1 MMANEQIG
9 SPSLSIEDACGSGG
23 SPSSGGSTMKKGP
36 WTSAED
42 AILVDYVRRN
52 GEGNWN
58 SVQKHSGL
66 ARCGKSC
73 RLRWANHLRPNLK
86 KGPISPD
93 EEKLI
98 IELHARM
105 GNKWA
110 RMAAHLPGR
119 TDNEIKNFWNTR
131 IKRRQRAE
139 NSARRLV
146 AQGYGSQQLGL
157 MNQVTNHLTQLREP
171 EPLFPGFH
179 GNFTNGLL
187 RLDQLSDLSR
197 NVYRTLGTVCP
208 SDPNPNCI
216 KPGFFESSISG
227 SHALLN
233 GTFSASKS
241 STEAALK
248 LELPSFQCPEMDSS
262 SWLAYPSTPLQTIET
277 HAQNPPADPQVKSDC
292 VSPHNSGL
300 LQELIHQANTL
311 CNSNNQPSS
320 RSSNCSTPLPSG
332 IMESSIVGSCETS
345 MEEFSD
351 PISPLGHSAAY
362 IFSESTTPTSGFLV
376 NELPPSKAAFGAY
389 QAQATAENRRTP
401 NIGNNETLPN
411 FSRPDTSLETDWLED
426 SVETEESKFI
436 LNNALAT
443 LLSDDF
449 YGELNNTPMETSS
462 MLDSGA
468 ELDSCLW
475 NNMPNF
481 Q

>member
-1 MMANEQIG
+1 M
-9 SPSLSIEDACGSGG
+9 
-23 SPSSGGSTMKKGP
+23 
-36 WTSAED
+36 
-42 AILVDYVRRN
+42 
-52 GEGNWN
+52 
-58 SVQKHSGL
+58 HS
-66 ARCGKSC
+66 C
-73 RLRWANHLRPNLK
+73 
-86 KGPISPD
+86 
-93 EEKLI
+93 I
-98 IELHARM
+98 IKF
-105 GNKWA
+105 NFCFFSFQ
-110 RMAAHLPGR
+110 LPGR

-131 IKRRQRAE
+131 IKRRQRAGLPLHPPPLCFQASNYSQNNHTENEFSSHNKEKNEKPIDIPVFMFDNLKGNRGYVPYTPPFPE

-262 SWLAYPSTPLQTIET
+262 SWLAYPSTPLQTIEA

-376 NELPPSKAAFGAY
+376 NELPPSKAAFGRNLAL
-389 QAQATAENRRTP
+389 Q
-401 NIGNNETLPN
+401 NICKN
-411 FSRPDTSLETDWLED
+411 
-426 SVETEESKFI
+426 
-436 LNNALAT
+436 AT
-443 LLSDDF
+443 LHV
-449 YGELNNTPMETSS
+449 
-462 MLDSGA
+462 
-468 ELDSCLW
+468 CL
-475 NNMPNF
+475 F
-481 Q
+481 

>member
-1 MMANEQIG
+1 MG
-9 SPSLSIEDACGSGG
+9 S
-23 SPSSGGSTMKKGP
+23 
-36 WTSAED
+36 
-42 AILVDYVRRN
+42 N
-52 GEGNWN
+52 G
-58 SVQKHSGL
+58 
-66 ARCGKSC
+66 CTC
-73 RLRWANHLRPNLK
+73 
-86 KGPISPD
+86 
-93 EEKLI
+93 
-98 IELHARM
+98 
-105 GNKWA
+105 
-110 RMAAHLPGR
+110 R

-139 NSARRLV
+139 NSARRLM

-157 MNQVTNHLTQLREP
+157 MNQVTSHLTQLREP

-179 GNFTNGLL
+179 GNFTNGLP

-292 VSPHNSGL
+292 VSSHNSGL

-311 CNSNNQPSS
+311 CNSNNLPSS

-332 IMESSIVGSCETS
+332 IMESSMVGSCETS

-351 PISPLGHSAAY
+351 PISPLGHSA
-362 IFSESTTPTSGFLV
+362 SESTTPTSGFLIK
-376 NELPPSKAAFGAY
+376 ELPPSKAAFGAY
-389 QAQATAENRRTP
+389 HVQATAENCRTP

-436 LNNALAT
+436 LNDALAT